1 MERKSKYK
9 LNSNGKRALLVHEG
23 HPMNRPAEGT
33 LVLAWGG
40 VSKEQSLER
49 LYLFFPID
57 LLVKTVSRRK
67 HWSGRCIEGCAMGFR
82 ELFAARKV
90 GLARV
95 VHLF

>member
-1 MERKSKYK
+1 MERKSKYE
-9 LNSNGKRALLVHEG
+9 LNSNGKRDLPVHEG

-40 VSKEQSLER
+40 VSKEQSLETVIP
-49 LYLFFPID
+49 FFPID

-67 HWSGRCIEGCAMGFR
+67 RWSGQCIEGCVMGFR
-82 ELFAARKV
+82 ELFAAPKV